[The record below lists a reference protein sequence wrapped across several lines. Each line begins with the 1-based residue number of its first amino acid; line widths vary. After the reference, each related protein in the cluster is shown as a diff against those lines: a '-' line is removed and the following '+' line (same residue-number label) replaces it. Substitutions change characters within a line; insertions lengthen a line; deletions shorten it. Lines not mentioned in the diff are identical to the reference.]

1 LLPIQLV
8 CYLMLSISI
17 WCHIPEESW
26 YWWYGYWYWSIIIDS
41 VQRSVDSDFI
51 YHFDNIIDINNRE
64 AEFSCYWL
72 LSLRHKHADID
83 NVIDINNREGR
94 VLCYWLLLLL
104 HININI
110 TIQISIICGLV
121 SAYQKV
127 PKTES
132 YLFLWELLGKC
143 SYHPPREKNWE
154 CWKSSVLFFIVP
166 RYSSYISVLLYSKSS
181 TPE

>member
-1 LLPIQLV
+1 MSPDIGDMDIDTDRLLLILCNAVSIQIS
-8 CYLMLSISI
+8 YTISI
-17 WCHIPEESW
+17 ILST
-26 YWWYGYWYWSIIIDS
+26 STT
-41 VQRSVDSDFI
+41 VK
-51 YHFDNIIDINNRE
+51 

-72 LSLRHKHADID
+72 LSLQHKHADID
-83 NVIDINNREGR
+83 NVIDINNQEGR
-94 VLCYWLLLLL
+94 ILCYWLLLLL

-110 TIQISIICGLV
+110 SIQISIICGLV

-132 YLFLWELLGKC
+132 YLFLWELLGNC
-143 SYHPPREKNWE
+143 SYHPPREKNRE
-154 CWKSSVLFFIVP
+154 CWKSSVLFFVVP